1 MILVKIYQPQK
12 KEKKEGRAIKE
23 NFTFRLEITYG
34 QCCVVICGFGMNKR
48 YVVWTND

>member
-1 MILVKIYQPQK
+1 MILVKTYQPQK

-23 NFTFRLEITYG
+23 ICTFGLEITYG

-48 YVVWTND
+48 YVVWAND